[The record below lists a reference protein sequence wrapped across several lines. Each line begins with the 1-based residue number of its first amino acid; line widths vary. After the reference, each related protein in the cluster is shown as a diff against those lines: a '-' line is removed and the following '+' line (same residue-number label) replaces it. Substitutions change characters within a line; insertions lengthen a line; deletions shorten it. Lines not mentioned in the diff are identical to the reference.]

1 MGKQEERLKHSYES
15 WKTEDLM
22 KAVTIDKAQY
32 EPTATDLMIQEI
44 KKRNLGDDDIE
55 KFPETYSRQIIEP
68 EHAERLG
75 RILDR
80 LNAAS
85 EIRDMNYPG
94 SSLHK
99 LAGDKKDQYAVKV
112 SGNWRVFFEFVNGDA
127 TSSITTIITER

>member
-1 MGKQEERLKHSYES
+1 L
-15 WKTEDLM
+15 
-22 KAVTIDKAQY
+22 
-32 EPTATDLMIQEI
+32 
-44 KKRNLGDDDIE
+44 
-55 KFPETYSRQIIEP
+55 F
-68 EHAERLG
+68 AERLG

-112 SGNWRVFFEFVNGDA
+112 SGNWRVFSEFVDGDA
-127 TSSITTIITER
+127 YIVDYDDYH